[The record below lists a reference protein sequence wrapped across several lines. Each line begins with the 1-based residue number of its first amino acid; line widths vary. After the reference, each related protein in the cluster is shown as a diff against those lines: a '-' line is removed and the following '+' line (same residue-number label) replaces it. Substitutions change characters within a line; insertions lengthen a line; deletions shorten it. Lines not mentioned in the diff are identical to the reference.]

1 LRVAERASTRHSR
14 TIARFRR
21 AKENNMGKDVEQARA
36 ERLAKARAEQA
47 RIAKAVAKARAN
59 AEIAKAVA
67 EQARNSTPRW

>member
-1 LRVAERASTRHSR
+1 LRVAQRATTRHSR

-36 ERLAKARAEQA
+36 KQAHLAKVVEQ
-47 RIAKAVAKARAN
+47 ARAN